1 MLLDNFYTYKIETHS
16 NNEISADIE
25 INKEHS
31 IFDGHFPEQAI
42 VPGVS
47 QVLMIKEIFS
57 ETLGV
62 DLQLVSSKSIKFLAM
77 LNPNEINNIQALISY
92 KTEDGNYKVNAKLFK
107 QEQNYLKLRGVYSER
122 K

>member
-57 ETLGV
+57 EALGV

-77 LNPNEINNIQALISY
+77 LNPNEMNNIQALISY